1 MPDNTD
7 EQILE
12 LCRGCDSVI
21 SQVELSAKLVLG
33 KPLKVKAGFDPT
45 APDLHFGHLVLLNKL
60 RTFQHY
66 GHEVIFLIGDYT
78 GLIGD
83 PSGRNATR
91 PQLGIEDI
99 KRNAETYSE
108 QVFKILDRD
117 RTRIEFNSSWCN
129 SLDAAALIGLM
140 QKITVARIIER
151 DDFSRRLREHHAIGM
166 HELVYPLIQAYD
178 SVALHADVELGG
190 SDQLFNLLLG
200 RQMQQHFDQ
209 PQQVAMVVPL
219 LEGLDGVQKMSKS
232 LNNYIAFNDSAD
244 DMYGKV
250 MSVSDDLMW
259 RYFELISSISSREI
273 ERMRSEV
280 AAGANP
286 MDCKFRLAGDM
297 VGCLHGSQAAAAAR
311 ENFQQRFQNKQLPD
325 ELPERVLRCERPEQ
339 FRLAVVLRDAGLVGS
354 SSEALRQIRQ
364 NAVRVDEQ
372 RCTDAGT
379 VLQAGRDYIVQVGKR
394 RIAKVRLQAS

>member
-1 MPDNTD
+1 M
-7 EQILE
+7 Q
-12 LCRGCDSVI
+12 
-21 SQVELSAKLVLG
+21 
-33 KPLKVKAGFDPT
+33 
-45 APDLHFGHLVLLNKL
+45 
-60 RTFQHY
+60 
-66 GHEVIFLIGDYT
+66 
-78 GLIGD
+78 
-83 PSGRNATR
+83 
-91 PQLGIEDI
+91 DI
-99 KRNAETYSE
+99 KRNAQTYSE

-117 RTRIEFNSSWCN
+117 RTRIEFNSSWCG
-129 SLDAAALIGLM
+129 SLDGADLIGLM

-178 SVALHADVELGG
+178 SVALRADVELGG

-200 RQMQQHFDQ
+200 RQLQQNFDQ

-244 DMYGKV
+244 DMYGKI

-259 RYFELISSISSREI
+259 RYFDLISSISSREI

-280 AAGANP
+280 TAGANP
-286 MDCKFRLAGDM
+286 MDYKFRLAGDM
-297 VGCLHGSQAAAAAR
+297 VASLHDSSAAAAAR
-311 ENFQQRFQNKQLPD
+311 ANFQQRFQHKQLPD

-339 FRLAVVLRDAGLVGS
+339 FRLAVVLRDAGLVES

-364 NAVRVDEQ
+364 NAVRIDEQ
-372 RCTDAGT
+372 RCADAGT
-379 VLQAGRDYIVQVGKR
+379 VLQAGRDYILQVGKR
-394 RIAKVRLQAS
+394 RIAKVRLQTP